1 MSSSY
6 QVQQLSRSEIVST
19 LAANEIHIREED
31 LLRPTPDFASSL
43 YSAALSLIDPLQD
56 EDHGQ
61 ADFHA
66 LGRLE
71 NPDLHADSVRV
82 MNLFHKIKDMV
93 AAVFCPTP
101 FTLKDLLKPDPNR
114 TALFLSAL
122 LNFYLHILFIIGCI
136 RVTEILGIPA
146 VIRHNIRVGKLESLR
161 PYVDP
166 INSYVEKQTELES
179 QIAELNAEIAVLKH
193 AREMEQ
199 PLVLEVDAKVKELR
213 QTIQSLN
220 TQQMSLKAS
229 FRTLRD
235 KTKEI
240 EEKISNADFALVQSA
255 QENAKLRSKI
265 VQSPEKLQGA
275 VEEKKVTLTEAKNSE
290 RSAMQAFQEKTTT
303 LEIYS
308 KAAKKMSKQLA
319 QMQAI
324 QEQVNSGKAIDKDV
338 KVLKAKLSDDRMLE
352 MSLEAKL
359 VERQG
364 KVEQLEELRKAFEK
378 ERDLKYEEATKRL
391 NSVKL
396 EVESKRNDLAS
407 RGEKVQAMIAEVIFT
422 F

>member
-6 QVQQLSRSEIVST
+6 QVQQLSRSEILST
-19 LAANEIHIREED
+19 LAANDIHVREED
-31 LLRPTPDFASSL
+31 LLRPTPDLASSL
-43 YSAALSLIDPLQD
+43 YSAVLSLIDPLQYHYHYFYFSASSHFNHFCALVLNLVLSRRD

-66 LGRLE
+66 LGRLD

-82 MNLFHKIKDMV
+82 MNLFHKIKEMV

-114 TALFLSAL
+114 TALFLSAI
-122 LNFYLHILFIIGCI
+122 LNFYLHM
-136 RVTEILGIPA
+136 
-146 VIRHNIRVGKLESLR
+146 VGKLESLR

-364 KVEQLEELRKAFEK
+364 KVEQLEESRKAFEK
-378 ERDLKYEEATKRL
+378 ERELKYEEATKRL
-391 NSVKL
+391 NSVKW
-396 EVESKRNDLAS
+396 KWNP
-407 RGEKVQAMIAEVIFT
+407 RGMILHQEEKKFKL
-422 F
+422 